1 LTRPSIVKI
10 LLASAALSGV
20 LLLDGCGRAGPPVP
34 IDPAVAA
41 KAAAAKKTPKE
52 SKPTANS
59 AKNQPHGF
67 NNNALKAGAPKG
79 PTFFD
84 FLL

>member
-1 LTRPSIVKI
+1 M
-10 LLASAALSGV
+10 ASAALSCV

-34 IDPAVAA
+34 IDPSVAA
-41 KAAAAKKTPKE
+41 KAKAAKKAPKE
-52 SKPTANS
+52 TNAAANS
-59 AKNQPHGF
+59 KKNLPHGF
-67 NNNALKAGAPKG
+67 NDNALKAGAPKG